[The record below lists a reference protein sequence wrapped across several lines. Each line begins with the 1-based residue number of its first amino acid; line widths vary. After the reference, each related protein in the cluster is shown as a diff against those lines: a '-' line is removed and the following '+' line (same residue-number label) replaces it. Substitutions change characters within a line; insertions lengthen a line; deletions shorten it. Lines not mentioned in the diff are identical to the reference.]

1 MHKIDQFEF
10 PVERLKRGKI
20 RMKSGNILLAFFSIF
35 AVASIIIPMPMF
47 PGSWFCNLFGER
59 IQDYVRVFSAFFN
72 GAFYGGI
79 LWLMFVGLGK
89 KLEQ

>member
-1 MHKIDQFEF
+1 
-10 PVERLKRGKI
+10 
-20 RMKSGNILLAFFSIF
+20 MKSASILLAFFSIF
-35 AVASIIIPMPMF
+35 AVASIIIPLPMF
-47 PGSWFCNLFGER
+47 PGSWFCALFGER
-59 IQDYVRVFSAFFN
+59 IQEYVRVLSAVFN